1 MKKVIIA
8 TLAIAMSS
16 VLMAQK
22 STGVI
27 TLGDKMTAKIDLNL
41 TTSIVTLTMTGPSDR
56 WFGLGFNTQIMKYLN
71 GDVVIMTNTQLGDRH
86 LGTSYGTPQL
96 DAIQN
101 WTLISNIVDNGVRNI
116 VATRPFV
123 GDGIYDYDF
132 TSTVTSINLIWAY
145 PFAARFEPA
154 DFFRHSNDTKG
165 VATATFATLDNAD
178 LSTINKI
185 SLSSNPSTGI
195 FTITK
200 DKLVVISS
208 INVFDENGKLI
219 KEVQTN
225 FDSASIPI
233 DLSKLAKGYYFME
246 IANKYDKTVKKIIIE

>member
-1 MKKVIIA
+1 MKKFIIA

-27 TLGDKMTAKIDLNL
+27 TLGDKMTAKIDLNI
-41 TTSIVTLTMTGPSDR
+41 TTSIVTLTMTGPPDR
-56 WFGLGFNTQIMKYLN
+56 WFGLGFDTQIMKYVN

-101 WTLISNIVDNGVRNI
+101 WTLISNIVNNGVRNI

-123 GDGIYDYDF
+123 GDGTYDYDF
-132 TSTVTSINLIWAY
+132 TSTLTSINLIWAY
-145 PFAARFEPA
+145 PYAARFEPA
-154 DFFRHSNDTKG
+154 DFYRHSNTTRG
-165 VATATFATLDNAD
+165 VATATFATLSTAD

-185 SLSSNPSTGI
+185 NLSSNPSTGM
-195 FTITK
+195 FTLTK

-208 INVFDENGKLI
+208 INVFDESGKLI
-219 KEVQTN
+219 KEVQTDFN
-225 FDSASIPI
+225 SNSIAI
-233 DLSKLAKGYYFME
+233 DLSKLAKGQYFME
-246 IANKYDKTVKKIIIE
+246 ISNKYDKTVKKIIIE